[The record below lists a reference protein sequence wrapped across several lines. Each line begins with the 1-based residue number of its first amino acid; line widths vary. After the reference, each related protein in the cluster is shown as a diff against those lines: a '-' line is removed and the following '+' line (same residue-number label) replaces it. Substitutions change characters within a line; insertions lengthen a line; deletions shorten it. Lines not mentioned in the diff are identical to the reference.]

1 VTHRVRFAPEAVT
14 EIEDAARWYEQ
25 RRRGLGLALL
35 ASVDEAVASTVRWPH
50 TGAPVP
56 EVPPELEV
64 RKAAVRR
71 FPYYLAYVVT
81 DEEIYILAVAH
92 NRRRP
97 GYWSG
102 RIEGS

>member
-1 VTHRVRFAPEAVT
+1 VTHRVRFAPEASI

-35 ASVDEAVASTVRWPH
+35 AAIDEAVASTLRWPH
-50 TGAPVP
+50 TGTLVP

-71 FPYYLAYVVT
+71 FPYHLAYVVT
-81 DEEIYILAVAH
+81 DEEIHVLAVAH
-92 NRRRP
+92 DRRRP
-97 GYWSG
+97 GYWGG